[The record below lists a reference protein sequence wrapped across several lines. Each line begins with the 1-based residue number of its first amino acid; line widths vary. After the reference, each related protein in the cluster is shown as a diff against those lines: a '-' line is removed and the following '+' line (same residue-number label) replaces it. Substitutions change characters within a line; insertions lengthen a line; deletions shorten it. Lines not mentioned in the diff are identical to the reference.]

1 MEFMKN
7 LKDSGKEYVYSRMLT
22 RERRVRKTGS
32 IARATAHSIPL
43 LHQLVYLDAGDR
55 PRPAQSLKHL

>member
-1 MEFMKN
+1 
-7 LKDSGKEYVYSRMLT
+7 MLM

-55 PRPAQSLKHL
+55 PRPARSLKHL

>member
-22 RERRVRKTGS
+22 RERVRKTGS